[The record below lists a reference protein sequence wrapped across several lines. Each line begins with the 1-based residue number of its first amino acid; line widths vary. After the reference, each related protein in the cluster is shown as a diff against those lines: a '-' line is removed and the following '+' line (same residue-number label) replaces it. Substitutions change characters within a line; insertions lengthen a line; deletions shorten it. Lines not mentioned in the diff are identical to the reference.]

1 MTGRRGEI
9 PQGPHACE
17 GFLESVLE
25 MLRDVKSHSLLFIQV
40 VCSKVTI
47 ASMLLGPFRIS
58 NLHSNHASV
67 HPVFNIRELR
77 LREVK

>member
-9 PQGPHACE
+9 LQGPHDCE

-40 VCSKVTI
+40 VCTKVTI
-47 ASMLLGPFRIS
+47 ASMCWALSVSLIS
-58 NLHSNHASV
+58 IAIMQVSIL
-67 HPVFNIRELR
+67 FLI
-77 LREVK
+77 